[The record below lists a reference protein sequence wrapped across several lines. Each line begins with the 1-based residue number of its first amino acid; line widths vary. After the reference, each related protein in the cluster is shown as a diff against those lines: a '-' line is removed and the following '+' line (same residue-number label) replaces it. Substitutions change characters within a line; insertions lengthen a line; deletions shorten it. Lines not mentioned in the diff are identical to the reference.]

1 MDTKEKIK
9 KAARKLFKEKGFSAT
24 TMRDIAA
31 EASVNSAL
39 TNYHFQTKENLFSE
53 IMKDIIITFR
63 TGLEVVLNDEKTTI
77 NEKIRKIVDNYM
89 DMLEEEP
96 LLPLFMFSEIQK
108 SSLFITEI
116 LKPHELFL
124 DTNFESQIKEKGVS
138 EENLAHLFINILAL
152 IVGPFVGQSILSQ
165 IYTNEPNQWRQI
177 LQSRREMIPIW
188 IEKMFN
194 I

>member
-63 TGLEVVLNDEKTTI
+63 TGLEEVLNDEKTTI

-116 LKPHELFL
+116 LKPHELFIN
-124 DTNFESQIKEKGVS
+124 TNFESQIKEKGLS
-138 EENLAHLFINILAL
+138 DENLAHLFINILAL

>member
-89 DMLEEEP
+89 DILEEEP

-116 LKPHELFL
+116 LKPHELFIN
-124 DTNFESQIKEKGVS
+124 TNFESQIKEKGLS
-138 EENLAHLFINILAL
+138 DENLAHLFINILAL
-152 IVGPFVGQSILSQ
+152 IVGPFIGQSILSQ
-165 IYTNEPNQWRQI
+165 IFTNDPNQWSQI
-177 LQSRREMIPIW
+177 LRSRREMIPIW

>member
-124 DTNFESQIKEKGVS
+124 DTNFESQIKEKGLS
-138 EENLAHLFINILAL
+138 DENLAHLFINILAL
-152 IVGPFVGQSILSQ
+152 IVGPFIGQSILSH
-165 IYTNEPNQWRQI
+165 IFTNDPNQWSQI
-177 LQSRREMIPIW
+177 LRSRREMIPIW

>member
-63 TGLEVVLNDEKTTI
+63 TGLEVILNDEKTTI

-116 LKPHELFL
+116 LKPHELFIN
-124 DTNFESQIKEKGVS
+124 TNFESQIKEKGLS

-177 LQSRREMIPIW
+177 LRSRREMIPIW

>member
-63 TGLEVVLNDEKTTI
+63 TGLEEVLNDEKTTI

-152 IVGPFVGQSILSQ
+152 IVGPFVGHSILSQ
-165 IYTNEPNQWRQI
+165 IYTDNQNQWEE
-177 LQSRREMIPIW
+177 LLKSRRELIPVW

>member
-138 EENLAHLFINILAL
+138 EENLAHLFINMLAL

-165 IYTNEPNQWRQI
+165 IYTNKPNQWRQI
-177 LQSRREMIPIW
+177 LRSRREMIPIW

>member
-138 EENLAHLFINILAL
+138 EENLAHLFINMLAL

-165 IYTNEPNQWRQI
+165 IYTNKPNQWEE
-177 LQSRREMIPIW
+177 LLKSRRKMIPIW

>member
-152 IVGPFVGQSILSQ
+152 IVGPFVGHSILSQ
-165 IYTNEPNQWRQI
+165 IYTDNQNQWEE
-177 LQSRREMIPIW
+177 LLKSRRELIPVW

>member
-96 LLPLFMFSEIQK
+96 LLPLFLFSEIQK

-152 IVGPFVGQSILSQ
+152 IVGPFVGHSILSQ
-165 IYTNEPNQWRQI
+165 IYTDNQNQWEE
-177 LQSRREMIPIW
+177 LLKSRRELIPIW

>member
-63 TGLEVVLNDEKTTI
+63 TGLEVILNDEKTTI

-116 LKPHELFL
+116 LKPHELFIN
-124 DTNFESQIKEKGVS
+124 TNFESQIKEKGLS
-138 EENLAHLFINILAL
+138 DENLAHLFINILAL
-152 IVGPFVGQSILSQ
+152 IVGPFVGHSILSQ
-165 IYTNEPNQWRQI
+165 IYTDNQNQWEE
-177 LQSRREMIPIW
+177 LLKSRREMIPVW

>member
-1 MDTKEKIK
+1 MLGDE
-9 KAARKLFKEKGFSAT
+9 ES
-24 TMRDIAA
+24 
-31 EASVNSAL
+31 EES
-39 TNYHFQTKENLFSE
+39 ENLGFAE
-53 IMKDIIITFR
+53 FN
-63 TGLEVVLNDEKTTI
+63 LF
-77 NEKIRKIVDNYM
+77 NYM

-152 IVGPFVGQSILSQ
+152 IVGPFVGHSILSQ
-165 IYTNEPNQWRQI
+165 IYTDNQNQWVE
-177 LQSRREMIPIW
+177 LLKSRRELIPVW

>member
-152 IVGPFVGQSILSQ
+152 IVGPFVGHSILSQ
-165 IYTNEPNQWRQI
+165 IYTDNQNQWEE
-177 LQSRREMIPIW
+177 LLKSRRELIPIW

>member
-63 TGLEVVLNDEKTTI
+63 TGLEEILNDEKTTI

-124 DTNFESQIKEKGVS
+124 DTNFESQIKKKGVS

-152 IVGPFVGQSILSQ
+152 IVGPFVGHSILSQ
-165 IYTNEPNQWRQI
+165 IYTDNQNQWEE
-177 LQSRREMIPIW
+177 LLKSRRELIPIW

>member
-124 DTNFESQIKEKGVS
+124 NTNFESQIKEKGVS

-152 IVGPFVGQSILSQ
+152 IVGPFVGHSILSQ
-165 IYTNEPNQWRQI
+165 IYTDNQNQWEE
-177 LQSRREMIPIW
+177 LLKSRRELIPVW

>member
-89 DMLEEEP
+89 DILEEEP

-152 IVGPFVGQSILSQ
+152 IVGPFIGQSILSQ
-165 IYTNEPNQWRQI
+165 IFTNDPNQWSQI
-177 LQSRREMIPIW
+177 LRSRREMIPIW

>member
-63 TGLEVVLNDEKTTI
+63 TGLEEILNDEKTTI
-77 NEKIRKIVDNYM
+77 KEKIRKIVDNYM

-108 SSLFITEI
+108 SSLFITEV

-124 DTNFESQIKEKGVS
+124 DTNFESQIKEKGMS

-152 IVGPFVGQSILSQ
+152 IVGPFVGHSILSQ
-165 IYTNEPNQWRQI
+165 IYTDNQNQWEE
-177 LQSRREMIPIW
+177 LLKSRRELIPIW

>member
-116 LKPHELFL
+116 LKPHELFIN
-124 DTNFESQIKEKGVS
+124 TNFESQIKEKGLS
-138 EENLAHLFINILAL
+138 DENLAHLFINILAL

>member
-124 DTNFESQIKEKGVS
+124 DTNFESQIKEKGLS
-138 EENLAHLFINILAL
+138 DENLAHLFINILAL
-152 IVGPFVGQSILSQ
+152 IVGPFIGRSILSQ
-165 IYTNEPNQWRQI
+165 IFTNDPNQWRQI

>member
-63 TGLEVVLNDEKTTI
+63 TGLEEILNDEKTTI

-108 SSLFITEI
+108 SSLFITEV

-152 IVGPFVGQSILSQ
+152 IVGPFVGHSILSQ
-165 IYTNEPNQWRQI
+165 IYTDNQNQWEE
-177 LQSRREMIPIW
+177 LLKSRRELIPVW

>member
-63 TGLEVVLNDEKTTI
+63 TGLEEILNDEKTTI

-138 EENLAHLFINILAL
+138 DENLVHLFINILAL
-152 IVGPFVGQSILSQ
+152 IVGPFVGHSILSQ
-165 IYTNEPNQWRQI
+165 IYTDNQNQWEE
-177 LQSRREMIPIW
+177 LLKSRRELIPVW

>member
-116 LKPHELFL
+116 LKPHELFIN
-124 DTNFESQIKEKGVS
+124 TNFESQIKEKGLS
-138 EENLAHLFINILAL
+138 DENLAHLFINILAL
-152 IVGPFVGQSILSQ
+152 IVGPFIGRSILSQ
-165 IYTNEPNQWRQI
+165 IFTNDPNQWRQI

>member
-1 MDTKEKIK
+1 M
-9 KAARKLFKEKGFSAT
+9 FKEKGFSAT

-63 TGLEVVLNDEKTTI
+63 TGLEEILNDEKTTI
-77 NEKIRKIVDNYM
+77 KEKIRKIVDNYM
-89 DMLEEEP
+89 DILEEEP

-108 SSLFITEI
+108 SSLFITEV
-116 LKPHELFL
+116 LKPDELFL
-124 DTNFESQIKEKGVS
+124 NTRFEAQIKEKGVS
-138 EENLAHLFINILAL
+138 GENFAHLFVNLMAL
-152 IVGPFVGQSILSQ
+152 IIGPFFGHSVLSQ
-165 IYTNEPNQWRQI
+165 IYTDNQKQWEE
-177 LQSRREMIPIW
+177 LLKSRREMIPIW

>member
-63 TGLEVVLNDEKTTI
+63 TGLEVILNDEKTTI

-116 LKPHELFL
+116 LKPHELFIN
-124 DTNFESQIKEKGVS
+124 TNFESQIKEKGLS
-138 EENLAHLFINILAL
+138 DENLAHLFINILAL

>member
-63 TGLEVVLNDEKTTI
+63 TGLEVILNDEKTTI

-116 LKPHELFL
+116 LKPHELFIN
-124 DTNFESQIKEKGVS
+124 TNFESQIKEKGLS
-138 EENLAHLFINILAL
+138 DENLVHLFINILAL

>member
-63 TGLEVVLNDEKTTI
+63 TGLEEVLNDEKTTI

-116 LKPHELFL
+116 LKPHELFIN
-124 DTNFESQIKEKGVS
+124 TNFESQIKEKGLS
-138 EENLAHLFINILAL
+138 DENLAHLFINILAL

-194 I
+194 F

>member
-63 TGLEVVLNDEKTTI
+63 TGLEEILNDEKTTI
-77 NEKIRKIVDNYM
+77 KEKIRKIVDNYM

-108 SSLFITEI
+108 SSLFITEV

-124 DTNFESQIKEKGVS
+124 DTNFESQIKEKGLS
-138 EENLAHLFINILAL
+138 DENLVHLFINILAL
-152 IVGPFVGQSILSQ
+152 IVGPFVGHSILSQ
-165 IYTNEPNQWRQI
+165 IYTDNQNQWEE
-177 LQSRREMIPIW
+177 LLKSRRELIPIW

>member
-1 MDTKEKIK
+1 
-9 KAARKLFKEKGFSAT
+9 
-24 TMRDIAA
+24 
-31 EASVNSAL
+31 
-39 TNYHFQTKENLFSE
+39 
-53 IMKDIIITFR
+53 MKDIIITFR

-116 LKPHELFL
+116 LKPHELFIN
-124 DTNFESQIKEKGVS
+124 TNFESQIKEKGLS
-138 EENLAHLFINILAL
+138 DENLAHLFINILAL

>member
-116 LKPHELFL
+116 LKPHELFIN
-124 DTNFESQIKEKGVS
+124 TNFESQIKEKGLS
-138 EENLAHLFINILAL
+138 DESLAHLFINILAL
-152 IVGPFVGQSILSQ
+152 IVGPFVGHSILSQ
-165 IYTNEPNQWRQI
+165 IYTDNQNQWEE
-177 LQSRREMIPIW
+177 LLKSRRELIPIW

>member
-63 TGLEVVLNDEKTTI
+63 TGLEEILNDEKTTI
-77 NEKIRKIVDNYM
+77 KEKIRKIVDNYM
-89 DMLEEEP
+89 DILEEEP

-108 SSLFITEI
+108 SSLFITEV
-116 LKPHELFL
+116 LKPDELFL

-152 IVGPFVGQSILSQ
+152 IVGPFIGQSILSQ
-165 IYTNEPNQWRQI
+165 IFTNDPNQWSQI

>member
-63 TGLEVVLNDEKTTI
+63 TGLEEILNDEKTTI

-108 SSLFITEI
+108 SSLFITEV
-116 LKPHELFL
+116 LKPDELFL
-124 DTNFESQIKEKGVS
+124 NTLFEAQIKEKGVS
-138 EENLAHLFINILAL
+138 EENFAHLFVNLMAL
-152 IVGPFVGQSILSQ
+152 IIGPFFGHSILSQ
-165 IYTNEPNQWRQI
+165 IYTDNQKQWEE
-177 LQSRREMIPIW
+177 LLKSRREMIPIW

>member
-108 SSLFITEI
+108 SSLFITEV
-116 LKPHELFL
+116 LKPDELFL
-124 DTNFESQIKEKGVS
+124 NTRFEAQIKEKGVS
-138 EENLAHLFINILAL
+138 GENLAHLFINILAL
-152 IVGPFVGQSILSQ
+152 IVGPFIGQSILSQ
-165 IYTNEPNQWRQI
+165 IFTNDPNQWSQI

>member
-63 TGLEVVLNDEKTTI
+63 TGLEVILNDEKTTI

-152 IVGPFVGQSILSQ
+152 IVGPFVGHSILSQ
-165 IYTNEPNQWRQI
+165 IYTDNQNQWEE
-177 LQSRREMIPIW
+177 LLKSRRELIPVW

>member
-63 TGLEVVLNDEKTTI
+63 TGLEEVLNDEKTTI

-152 IVGPFVGQSILSQ
+152 IVGPFVGHSILSQ
-165 IYTNEPNQWRQI
+165 IYTDNQNQWVE
-177 LQSRREMIPIW
+177 LLKSRREMIPIW

>member
-39 TNYHFQTKENLFSE
+39 TNYHFQTKEKLFSE

-63 TGLEVVLNDEKTTI
+63 TGLEVILNDEKTTI

-116 LKPHELFL
+116 LKPHELFIN
-124 DTNFESQIKEKGVS
+124 TNFESQIKEKGLS
-138 EENLAHLFINILAL
+138 DENLAHLFINILAL

-177 LQSRREMIPIW
+177 LRSRREMIPIW

>member
-63 TGLEVVLNDEKTTI
+63 TGLEEILNDEKTTI

-96 LLPLFMFSEIQK
+96 LLPLFLFSEIQK

-152 IVGPFVGQSILSQ
+152 IVGPFVGHSILSQ
-165 IYTNEPNQWRQI
+165 IYTDNQNQWVE
-177 LQSRREMIPIW
+177 LLKSRRELIPVW

>member
-63 TGLEVVLNDEKTTI
+63 TGLEVILNDEKTTI

-177 LQSRREMIPIW
+177 LQSRREMIPVW

>member
-63 TGLEVVLNDEKTTI
+63 TGLEEILNDEKTTI

-108 SSLFITEI
+108 SSLFITEV

-152 IVGPFVGQSILSQ
+152 IVGPFVGHSILSQ
-165 IYTNEPNQWRQI
+165 IYTDNQNQWEE
-177 LQSRREMIPIW
+177 LLKSRRELIPIW

>member
-63 TGLEVVLNDEKTTI
+63 TGLEEILNDEKTTI

-116 LKPHELFL
+116 LKPHELFIN
-124 DTNFESQIKEKGVS
+124 TNFESQIKEKGLS
-138 EENLAHLFINILAL
+138 DENLAHLFINILAL

>member
-165 IYTNEPNQWRQI
+165 IYTDNQNQWEE
-177 LQSRREMIPIW
+177 LLKSRREMIPIW

>member
-96 LLPLFMFSEIQK
+96 LLPLFLFSEIQK

-152 IVGPFVGQSILSQ
+152 IVGPFVGHSILSQ
-165 IYTNEPNQWRQI
+165 IYTDNQNQWVE
-177 LQSRREMIPIW
+177 LLKSRRELIPVW